1 MKNVK
6 NALAISIAAF
16 SSICLIQESGLF
28 FDVGIAGIVS
38 LIIMAVFSPW
48 LGLLA
53 LFPLVLSIPP
63 APTSIG
69 LPELSFIA
77 LLGVVS
83 LGSLL
88 QIFRSDSRSS
98 TLKICSLA
106 LLSGFVLLSINLF
119 IATSN
124 NILLVDWIRGAI
136 PFIFIY
142 MFLPIG
148 VLIGDDE
155 NKIKWVGASVG
166 TLVLM
171 LASYIIFYYFYYDV
185 WKPYWIITTDA
196 GVIKISEAAALD
208 NLNAVGP
215 MRDRITMLV
224 AQATDAL
231 LPVGLVAGVI
241 LATLSRRAIIA
252 GIGSVMAL
260 LCLLAILITFTRSML
275 LSPLL
280 VLFLFA
286 LLMFFRKEQRL
297 KLSLIF
303 GTLATCSLMF
313 IFATGMQDIW
323 IGRISQLIA
332 IQSVKMHQ
340 EAPEAPVASS
350 SDESDKMATTAEAV
364 QPAAPA
370 IIPTATV
377 TKKPDDAHSS
387 ARTDKVA
394 ADKVATKH
402 VPAKPVEKTQ
412 ATPKKP
418 AENNKA
424 TPTKPVEKVKAVPTE
439 SPKEEP
445 KASEPAV
452 ATDEPPAKEVK
463 DFNISSRME
472 EYKIAWDMFLS
483 HPILGNGLGIK
494 HQMSWE
500 TTDGVFLT
508 KQVGY
513 VHNWIFYMLMV
524 GGLAGFIIYSLVLV
538 SPVLYKSA
546 SIKTEPMHWTLI
558 RACILTMALYATFF
572 AVFRLITFNL
582 LIAVA
587 WGIVFSQILASRQKV
602 RSTDAEEMTP
612 SLLLQR

>member
-1 MKNVK
+1 MKNVS
-6 NALAISIAAF
+6 NALVISIAAF
-16 SSICLIQESGLF
+16 SSICLIQESGFL
-28 FDVGIAGIVS
+28 FDVGIAGIFS
-38 LIIMAVFSPW
+38 LIIMAAFSPW

-53 LFPLVLSIPP
+53 IFPMVLAIPP

-83 LGSLL
+83 IGALL
-88 QIFRSDSRSS
+88 QIFRSDSRSHK
-98 TLKICSLA
+98 LKICSIA

-119 IATSN
+119 IAINN
-124 NILLVDWIRGAI
+124 NILLVDWIRGVV

-148 VLIGDDE
+148 VLVNNDE
-155 NKIKWVGASVG
+155 NKIKWIGASVG

-171 LASYIIFYYFYYDV
+171 LAGYIIFYYFYFDV
-185 WKPYWIITTDA
+185 WKPYW
-196 GVIKISEAAALD
+196 VISTSDGIVKISESTALG

-241 LATLSRRAIIA
+241 LATLSRRKIVI
-252 GIGSVMAL
+252 GIGLTMAI

-280 VLFLFA
+280 ALFLFT
-286 LLMFFRKEQRL
+286 LLVIYRKANRL
-297 KLSLIF
+297 KLSAIF
-303 GTLATCSLMF
+303 VTLAISSLSF

-323 IGRISQLIA
+323 IGRISQLAA
-332 IQSVKMHQ
+332 IQSVEIQ
-340 EAPEAPVASS
+340 QDPAEAPVTSS
-350 SDESDKMATTAEAV
+350 SDDSSAVTLTAEAA
-364 QPAAPA
+364 PTTAPA
-370 IIPTATV
+370 IITTETV
-377 TKKPDDAHSS
+377 TKNTSEIHHSAPTKKVEAKKAVTTTLPTKPA
-387 ARTDKVA
+387 
-394 ADKVATKH
+394 
-402 VPAKPVEKTQ
+402 EKIQ
-412 ATPKKP
+412 ATPEDSSKQ
-418 AENNKA
+418 ENQ
-424 TPTKPVEKVKAVPTE
+424 PP
-439 SPKEEP
+439 EP
-445 KASEPAV
+445 KAD
-452 ATDEPPAKEVK
+452 TDKPTSNEVK
-463 DFNISSRME
+463 DFNVSSRVE

-483 HPILGNGLGIK
+483 HPVLGNGLGVK
-494 HQMSWE
+494 HKMDWQ

-513 VHNWIFYMLMV
+513 IHNWVFYILMV
-524 GGLAGFIIYSLVLV
+524 GGVAGFVVYSSVLL
-538 SPVLYKSA
+538 SPVFYKLA
-546 SIKTEPMHWTLI
+546 SVKSEPIHWTLI

-587 WGIVFSQILASRQKV
+587 WGIAFSHILAARQKV
-602 RSTDAEEMTP
+602 RSPIGEETSHSP
-612 SLLLQR
+612 LLQS